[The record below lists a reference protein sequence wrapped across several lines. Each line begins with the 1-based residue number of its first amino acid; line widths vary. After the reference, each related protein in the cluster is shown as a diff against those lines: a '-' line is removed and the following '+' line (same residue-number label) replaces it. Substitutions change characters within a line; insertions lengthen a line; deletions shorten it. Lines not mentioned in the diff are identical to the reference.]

1 MTDEEKNLY
10 YAICDLRNKLAE
22 QLLGTQRLLNDT
34 EAVVERALIYLIY
47 NGKGE

>member
-10 YAICDLRNKLAE
+10 YAICDVRNKLAE
-22 QLLGTQRLLNDT
+22 QTLNTRRLLNDI
-34 EAVVERALIYLIY
+34 EAVVEKALIYLIY